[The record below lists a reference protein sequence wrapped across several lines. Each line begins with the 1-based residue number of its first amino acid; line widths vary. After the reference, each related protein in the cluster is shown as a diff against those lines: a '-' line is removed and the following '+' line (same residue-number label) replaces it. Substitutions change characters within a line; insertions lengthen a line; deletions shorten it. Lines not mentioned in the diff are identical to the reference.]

1 MAPTHSTSLWGATT
15 GKHNLPVQAIHAFRM
30 HLKAC
35 MHPYWPASAQ
45 KNNYIR
51 ISAAMHG
58 ASHQGLRGNRTQG
71 KAASEA
77 PMHNRLALL
86 CRFDGDGMLHT
97 VRIKKGKAS
106 YSNAYV
112 QTSRYKQEKNA
123 RRPLSLKVSFSGTG
137 IDCTASRGFP
147 LRHAKQLHCCMLC
160 TSLQARRPDNAHMKT
175 SAYKQEKLTGWL
187 AGLTMP
193 SLLS

>member
-1 MAPTHSTSLWGATT
+1 
-15 GKHNLPVQAIHAFRM
+15 
-30 HLKAC
+30 
-35 MHPYWPASAQ
+35 
-45 KNNYIR
+45 
-51 ISAAMHG
+51 MHG
-58 ASHQGLRGNRTQG
+58 ASDQGLRGNTIQD
-71 KAASEA
+71 KAAREA
-77 PMHNRLALL
+77 PMHSRLALL

-147 LRHAKQLHCCMLC
+147 LRQAKRPQCCRLC

-175 SAYKQEKLTGWL
+175 SAHKQEKLTGWL
-187 AGLTMP
+187 NGWLAGWLNG
-193 SLLS
+193 